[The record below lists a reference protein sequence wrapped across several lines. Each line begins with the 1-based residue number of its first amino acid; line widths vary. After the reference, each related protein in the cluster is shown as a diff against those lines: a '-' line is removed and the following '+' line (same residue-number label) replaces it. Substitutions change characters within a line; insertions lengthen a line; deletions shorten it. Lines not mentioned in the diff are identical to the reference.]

1 MTTSAAT
8 QDILVGLGYLADF
21 SVSAHRFDPSP
32 RVPTSS
38 NGCACRRRPTGHRQP
53 TRSAPVTGRW
63 SVPLSGHGAPFVSGM
78 LYIVGARA
86 MRRFGR
92 SLAAAARAGAPL
104 VYYLFHSY
112 EFTGLATADH
122 RPWHHRLYRRDPEE
136 RYRLNAALLRWLV
149 GDLGLE
155 ASSATQ
161 YLSAGGTRYGY
172 DRWTHRRHSPPAR
185 AMTMLP
191 LAVSAVTS
199 TPLQRP
205 VSRTGCSRQRTEVL
219 ARTLRTPQYLI
230 LFVSDRCWM
239 RCAHCWFNEAWKER
253 ELTRPPLTFEEYEKL
268 ARSIKQLHFLS
279 LTGGEAFQRDDIV
292 ELATMFRK
300 TCRLGRYQIPTSGY
314 RTARIVEAAERL
326 LLANPGTPFRV
337 DVSLDGVQAV
347 HNGIRRISDG
357 FDRAV
362 ATIKALNSLKRRFAH
377 FDVGVITT
385 ISRTNQATVREISA
399 LVEEIHPDGEWMV
412 NIARG
417 GGRDPTATEV
427 DPAAYRLAHELIEA
441 SIARGAYK
449 GHGGIGAP
457 NGCRPRTPRAATS
470 SSRSSTARGRAA
482 VVRRARWAA
491 SSIPTARSR
500 SARCSTRRS
509 ATCATT
515 TTTSHASGPAPWRG
529 ACDAGSR
536 RPVASAH
543 RNASSRSAC

>member
-1 MTTSAAT
+1 MATMLDPQAT
-8 QDILVGLGYLADF
+8 Q
-21 SVSAHRFDPSP
+21 STSP
-32 RVPTSS
+32 R
-38 NGCACRRRPTGHRQP
+38 NDD
-53 TRSAPVTGRW
+53 
-63 SVPLSGHGAPFVSGM
+63 
-78 LYIVGARA
+78 
-86 MRRFGR
+86 
-92 SLAAAARAGAPL
+92 AAA
-104 VYYLFHSY
+104 
-112 EFTGLATADH
+112 
-122 RPWHHRLYRRDPEE
+122 
-136 RYRLNAALLRWLV
+136 
-149 GDLGLE
+149 
-155 ASSATQ
+155 
-161 YLSAGGTRYGY
+161 
-172 DRWTHRRHSPPAR
+172 
-185 AMTMLP
+185 
-191 LAVSAVTS
+191 LAVSAATS

-205 VSRTGCSRQRTEVL
+205 VSRARAALYGSVTEAL

-253 ELTRPPLTFEEYEKL
+253 ELTQPPLTFEEYGKL

-326 LLANPGTPFRV
+326 LLANPDTPFRV

-385 ISRTNQATVREISA
+385 ISRANQATVREISA
-399 LVEEIHPDGEWMV
+399 FVEEIHPDGEWMV

-441 SIARGAYK
+441 RIARGAYK
-449 GHGGIGAP
+449 GHGGHWGAKWLSAKNAARRDIIFEII
-457 NGCRPRTPRAATS
+457 NGKRP
-470 SSRSSTARGRAA
+470 GGG
-482 VVRRARWAA
+482 
-491 SSIPTARSR
+491 
-500 SARCSTRRS
+500 
-509 ATCATT
+509 CA
-515 TTTSHASGPAPWRG
+515 
-529 ACDAGSR
+529 AGSLGGVVYSDGSVKVCEMLDTPLGNLRDHDYDLAHIWAGAVAR
-536 RPVASAH
+536 RMRRGIQATGCQCTQECFLSVSMLIQPDAWRRMAAA
-543 RNASSRSAC
+543 RRRLAGGAT

>member
-1 MTTSAAT
+1 MATILDPQAT
-8 QDILVGLGYLADF
+8 Q
-21 SVSAHRFDPSP
+21 STSP
-32 RVPTSS
+32 R
-38 NGCACRRRPTGHRQP
+38 NDD
-53 TRSAPVTGRW
+53 
-63 SVPLSGHGAPFVSGM
+63 
-78 LYIVGARA
+78 
-86 MRRFGR
+86 
-92 SLAAAARAGAPL
+92 AAA
-104 VYYLFHSY
+104 
-112 EFTGLATADH
+112 
-122 RPWHHRLYRRDPEE
+122 
-136 RYRLNAALLRWLV
+136 
-149 GDLGLE
+149 
-155 ASSATQ
+155 
-161 YLSAGGTRYGY
+161 
-172 DRWTHRRHSPPAR
+172 
-185 AMTMLP
+185 
-191 LAVSAVTS
+191 LAVSAATS
-199 TPLQRP
+199 TPQQRP
-205 VSRTGCSRQRTEVL
+205 VSRARAVLYGSVTEAL

-268 ARSIKQLHFLS
+268 ARSIRQLHFLS

-427 DPAAYRLAHELIEA
+427 DPAAYRLAHDLIEA
-441 SIARGAYK
+441 RIARGAYK
-449 GHGGIGAP
+449 GHGGHWGAKWLSAKNAARRDIIFEII
-457 NGCRPRTPRAATS
+457 NGTRP
-470 SSRSSTARGRAA
+470 GGG
-482 VVRRARWAA
+482 
-491 SSIPTARSR
+491 
-500 SARCSTRRS
+500 
-509 ATCATT
+509 CA
-515 TTTSHASGPAPWRG
+515 
-529 ACDAGSR
+529 AGSLGGVIYSDGSVKVCEMLDTPLGNLRDHDYDLAHIWAGAVAKRMR
-536 RPVASAH
+536 RGIQATGCQCTQECFLSVSMLIQPDAWRRMAGA
-543 RNASSRSAC
+543 RRRLAGGPT